1 MNAYAERYRVE
12 VRRGAPGAPE
22 AEHEVIAIGWRPEG
36 GEEAPIAGEDFA
48 TFFRSGCKPLQA
60 LPLIERGHAEN
71 LGFGAREL
79 AVMSASHNG
88 AAEHV
93 EVVRGMLARIG
104 LGEDKLLCGT
114 HEPEDPENAAALRSG
129 RLAPSP
135 VYNNCSGKHAGML
148 ALAVAEG
155 WPVEDYVAF
164 DHPVQVACLGAVAE
178 VCGVVAR
185 DLPWGVDG
193 CSAANPAMPLSA
205 MARGFSQLA
214 RARAGS
220 ADVRERALAAV
231 RGAMAQHPSLV
242 AGRGRF
248 CTDLME
254 ATRGEVVAKV
264 GAEGLECLAL
274 SRSGEGVALKVK
286 DGARRAVAP
295 AVVAFLR
302 DRGQLTPA
310 AETALE
316 RWARPAVRNHRGIV
330 VGEIRAARVAAPV
343 AAAAR
348 VP

>member
-1 MNAYAERYRVE
+1 LSAYAERYRVE
-12 VRRGAPGAPE
+12 VRRGTPGATE
-22 AEHEVIAIGWRPEG
+22 AEHEVTAIGWRPDG
-36 GEEAPIAGEDFA
+36 ADASLGDADFV
-48 TFFRSGCKPLQA
+48 TFFRSGCKPFQA
-60 LPLIERGHAEN
+60 VPLVERGHAERF
-71 LGFGAREL
+71 GFGGREL

-93 EVVRGMLARIG
+93 EVVRRMLARIG
-104 LGEDKLLCGT
+104 LGEDKLLCGI
-114 HEPEDPENAAALRSG
+114 HEPEDPEHAAALRAG
-129 RLAPSP
+129 RLEPSP

-164 DHPVQVACLGAVAE
+164 DHPVQVACVGAVAE
-178 VCGVVAR
+178 LCGVAAR
-185 DLPWGVDG
+185 ELPWGVDG

-205 MARGFSQLA
+205 MARGFSRFA
-214 RARAGS
+214 RARAES
-220 ADVRERALAAV
+220 AEARERALAAL
-231 RGAMAQHPSLV
+231 RAAMAEHPTLV

-264 GAEGLECLAL
+264 GAEGLECLAIA
-274 SRSGEGVALKVK
+274 RTGEGVAIKVK

-302 DRGQLTPA
+302 DRGHLPPV
-310 AETALE
+310 AEAALE
-316 RWARPAVRNHRGIV
+316 RWARPVVRNHRGLT
-330 VGEIRAARVAAPV
+330 VGELRAAKATAPAAV
-343 AAAAR
+343 AR